1 MGVNTILIKAAPP
14 TQPLY
19 PEPPLTG
26 RYALRRALYS
36 THLPDKFKE
45 VGPDEILLVEADGKL
60 VAEKLGASREQTEG
74 RGYRWSYV
82 PWTEAME
89 VSCRP
94 WSMKFR
100 LWNGFV
106 RGE

>member
-36 THLPDKFKE
+36 TRLPDKFKE

-60 VAEKLGASREQTEG
+60 VAERLGTSREQVEG